1 MSAFG
6 AKRTVSRGHRW
17 RFGELSW
24 FCHIHDACHLLAGE
38 QKDCD
43 QEVFSHSPGS
53 VGTNYQGIID
63 VARAFSG
70 QESQLFWQSASVFA
84 FDTSPA
90 KAGPVMA
97 RAMAIANV
105 EMRTFMGFSPLRWTS
120 PHR

>member
-1 MSAFG
+1 MASTDNRNDMAPQVRAWHKADIHTALTNVRFWG

-63 VARAFSG
+63 VAHAFSG
-70 QESQLFWQSASVFA
+70 QESQLLAPCLPECCV
-84 FDTSPA
+84 
-90 KAGPVMA
+90 G
-97 RAMAIANV
+97 
-105 EMRTFMGFSPLRWTS
+105 
-120 PHR
+120 